1 MLSPIPMTTEPSCTS
16 MCIHGRRR
24 VVICEDCDREEL
36 DRRIRVSFG
45 TGLHRARSK
54 AGLTQKQLADAV
66 GTSRASIQAMEV
78 GRQNVTVVAVFRLAR
93 ALGCETLELWPK

>member
-1 MLSPIPMTTEPSCTS
+1 MTPPSGPSCAS

-24 VVICEDCDREEL
+24 AVTCEDCDREEL

-93 ALGCETLELWPK
+93 ALGCEALELWPK